1 MQTDYAKTSAKQAE
15 GDFEFIH
22 SNERL
27 MELRARGLTIKA
39 MADVLGVSRE
49 AVYQRVRAHLE
60 IYSPLA
66 SAGTVTLIR
75 KLQAK

>member
-15 GDFEFIH
+15 GDFEFID

-49 AVYQRVRAHLE
+49 AVYQRVRAHLK
-60 IYSPLA
+60 SL
-66 SAGTVTLIR
+66 LH
-75 KLQAK
+75 

>member
-1 MQTDYAKTSAKQAE
+1 MQTDYARTSAKQAE
-15 GDFEFIH
+15 GDFEFID

-39 MADVLGVSRE
+39 IADVLGVSRG

-60 IYSPLA
+60 SILH
-66 SAGTVTLIR
+66 
-75 KLQAK
+75 

>member
-15 GDFEFIH
+15 GDFEFIDL
-22 SNERL
+22 NERL

-60 IYSPLA
+60 SILH
-66 SAGTVTLIR
+66 
-75 KLQAK
+75 

>member
-1 MQTDYAKTSAKQAE
+1 
-15 GDFEFIH
+15 
-22 SNERL
+22 

-60 IYSPLA
+60 IFFSTRF
-66 SAGTVTLIR
+66 SRHCHVNQKI
-75 KLQAK
+75 QAK

>member
-1 MQTDYAKTSAKQAE
+1 MQTDYARTSAKQAE
-15 GDFEFIH
+15 GDFEFID

-39 MADVLGVSRE
+39 IADVLGVSRE

-60 IYSPLA
+60 SILH
-66 SAGTVTLIR
+66 
-75 KLQAK
+75 

>member
-15 GDFEFIH
+15 GDFEFID

-60 IYSPLA
+60 SILH
-66 SAGTVTLIR
+66 
-75 KLQAK
+75 